1 MSFQNLL
8 VHQIWYRVF
17 CGCYILKTTIAGM
30 KYSEIYLFLFI
41 FVLFIYSLSRVDK
54 NHDFFE
60 KNQKKSGDFYLN
72 QKFDVFRFKH

>member
-1 MSFQNLL
+1 MDVIS
-8 VHQIWYRVF
+8 
-17 CGCYILKTTIAGM
+17 LKTTIVAM

-60 KNQKKSGDFYLN
+60 KNQKNLGF
-72 QKFDVFRFKH
+72 FI

>member
-1 MSFQNLL
+1 
-8 VHQIWYRVF
+8 
-17 CGCYILKTTIAGM
+17 M

-60 KNQKKSGDFYLN
+60 KNQKNLGIFI
-72 QKFDVFRFKH
+72 